1 MEKNKTKSNDIAN
14 YYGGIEVIWR
24 DTMQN
29 VEVQTDNLVKAIQ
42 ESEEYIRYKSVEE
55 ALSEQKEL
63 WNKVNEF
70 RRNKFFV
77 QMKQGENFL
86 EENDKI
92 KSDYDTLLHNGL
104 VEDSLVAEQQLC
116 KLMRKIN
123 ARIFDSIDMNID
135 FLEG

>member
-1 MEKNKTKSNDIAN
+1 
-14 YYGGIEVIWR
+14 
-24 DTMQN
+24 MQN

-42 ESEEYIRYKSVEE
+42 GSEEYIRFKSAEE

-70 RRNKFFV
+70 RKNKFFV
-77 QMKQGENFL
+77 QMRQGTNFL

-92 KSDYDTLLHNGL
+92 KSDYDALLHNGL
-104 VEDSLVAEQQLC
+104 VEDFLLAEQQLC
-116 KLMRKIN
+116 KLMRKVN
-123 ARIFDSIDMNID
+123 ARIFDSIEMNID

>member
-104 VEDSLVAEQQLC
+104 VEDFLVAEQQLC